1 MKTPDETPDTAADLA
16 LRTAMRRSL
25 ADSPAQGLDDLQAK
39 AMAQWRQHAQVDP
52 VVALG
57 SSAGWHAL
65 PRTWAL
71 AALALAAAAL
81 LLLNTAPDPAM
92 DELMQPDVL
101 SLISLGEL

>member
-16 LRTAMRRSL
+16 LRRAMRRSL

-39 AMAQWRQHAQVDP
+39 AMAQWRQHAQVEP

-81 LLLNTAPDPAM
+81 LLNTAPDPAM
-92 DELMQPDVL
+92 EELMQPDVL

>member
-39 AMAQWRQHAQVDP
+39 VIAQWRQRVQVEP
-52 VVALG
+52 VTALG
-57 SSAGWHAL
+57 TSAGWHAL
-65 PRTWAL
+65 PRAWGL

-81 LLLNTAPDPAM
+81 LLMNTAPDPAM

>member
-1 MKTPDETPDTAADLA
+1 MKTPDDSPNSAADQA

-25 ADSPAQGLDDLQAK
+25 TRSPAQGLDELQSK
-39 AMAQWRQHAQVDP
+39 AMMQWRQHVHVEP
-52 VVALG
+52 VLTLG
-57 SSAGWHAL
+57 TSAGWHEL

-81 LLLNTAPDPAM
+81 LMMNTAPDPAL

>member
-1 MKTPDETPDTAADLA
+1 M
-16 LRTAMRRSL
+16 
-25 ADSPAQGLDDLQAK
+25 AK
-39 AMAQWRQHAQVDP
+39 AFSQTKQSKSVDP